1 MSEAGQQCNF
11 DDIISSS
18 AAANQEVSKSTPYI
32 DKGVPMM
39 LTHQE

>member
-18 AAANQEVSKSTPYI
+18 AAANQDVSKSTPYMEQGI
-32 DKGVPMM
+32 SRI
-39 LTHQE
+39 LTQQ